1 MVTNLTVNPLHL
13 PLDLPDNWLV
23 GCDSGEF
30 ARIVDRQFQQITQNQ
45 TQKTPLKICLA
56 EPEPV
61 QFLASFI
68 AARAT
73 KCQIFLCNPNWVKAE
88 WEQVFDLVQ
97 PDIILE
103 QDTDLKN
110 TFPPLPVRGGGLRL
124 CSREF
129 DSPEFDSPKFH
140 SPKFDSP
147 EFHSPGFH
155 SPGFDSPEFH
165 SPKFH
170 SPKFHS
176 PKFDSPEFHPPKF
189 HSPGFDSPEFHSPEL
204 PSPEIDELG
213 KIMIPTGGSSGKIR
227 FAIHTWESLTASVQ
241 GFQQYFNVDKIN
253 SFCVLPLYHVSG
265 FMQFMRSFTTGGKLT
280 IASLKALEAGK
291 KYDIEPE
298 QFFISLVPT
307 QLQRLL
313 QNPDTANWLSQ
324 FHTVLLG
331 GAPAWPE
338 LLDIARKYQIKLA
351 LTYGMTET
359 ASQIATLKP
368 ADFLAGNN
376 SSGQALPHAKITIRS
391 AIGKILCYNE
401 IGNVTVNTKSLA
413 LGYYPELFSDRPYFQ
428 LDDLGFFD
436 KNNYLNIVGRSSDK
450 IITGGE
456 NVFPAQVEAAIKN
469 TNLVADVA
477 VIGLPDKD
485 WGQVVTAIYV
495 PANSQVTVK
504 NLQAAI
510 EDKLSKFK
518 RPKNWVVVEQL
529 PRNAQ
534 GKVNR
539 EHLQE
544 IAIKMVRSEDFSP
557 HQSKD

>member
-88 WEQVFDLVQ
+88 WEQVCDLVQ

-129 DSPEFDSPKFH
+129 DSPEFD
-140 SPKFDSP
+140 
-147 EFHSPGFH
+147 
-155 SPGFDSPEFH
+155 
-165 SPKFH
+165 

-265 FMQFMRSFTTGGKLT
+265 FMQFMRSFTTGGKLS
-280 IASLKALEAGK
+280 IASFKSLEAGK
-291 KYDIEPE
+291 KYDVEPE
-298 QFFISLVPT
+298 EFFISLVPT

-313 QNPDTANWLSQ
+313 HNPDTANWLSR
-324 FHTVLLG
+324 FRTVLLG
-331 GAPAWPE
+331 GAPPWPE
-338 LLDIARKYQIKLA
+338 LLATARNHQIKLA
-351 LTYGMTET
+351 PTYGMTET

-368 ADFLAGNN
+368 EDFLAGNN
-376 SSGQALPHAKITIRS
+376 TSGQALPHAKITIRS
-391 AIGKILCYNE
+391 ASGKILCYNE
-401 IGNVTVNTKSLA
+401 IGNITVNTKSLA
-413 LGYYPELFSDRPYFQ
+413 LGYYPELFGGRPYFQ